1 MFIPPPPISRHAF
14 AKLPVA
20 ACDTECFVDYWLL
33 GLTTESGEHIDFEMF
48 DGHPLDIAGAQRA
61 LDCFT
66 LITYNGNNYDLPMIV
81 AALRGF
87 TCAQLKQLND
97 MIIVGGKKPWEIY
110 RLLNL
115 PDPQWDH
122 VDVMEPAP
130 GVRISLKTYGGRLHS
145 QKLQESPVDFTQPLP
160 VEERPAIV
168 GYCQNDR
175 ITTLDLMHAI
185 APRLVLRAELS
196 EKYKIDLR
204 SKSDA
209 QIAEA
214 VIAAEMPFTV
224 QKPTWKHGTTFRY
237 EIPAFV
243 GFQTEQLQSVLEMVR
258 NAQFTV
264 TDKEQAIDDEDV
276 KTGVQMPKELKD
288 AKVAIGTSVYRMG
301 IGGLHSSESTV
312 SHVCDGTFT
321 LRDADVTSFYP
332 TIILNGRYF
341 PAQMGET
348 FLTVYRGIF
357 DTRVHAK
364 TQAKV
369 LKGTPEGKRFATL
382 NEGFKIVLN
391 GSFGKFGSKYSKL
404 FSPTLL
410 IQTTITGQLSLLML
424 IEALELA
431 AIPVVSANTDG
442 IVIKCPVGLEFVR
455 DRLIKEWEARTG
467 FNMEFTDYAALYSRD
482 VNNYVALKPDGEVK
496 TKGVFA
502 DAGLAKSPANMICV
516 DAVANRLAR
525 WIPIEQTIGE
535 CRDVRRFLTIRNVT
549 GGAAKG
555 DRYLGKSVRWY
566 YAAGEMGAI
575 NNAKNGHLVPR
586 SQGAVPMMDMVD
598 AFPEDLDY
606 AWYVREAY
614 AMLSELGVST

>member
-1 MFIPPPPISRHAF
+1 
-14 AKLPVA
+14 
-20 ACDTECFVDYWLL
+20 
-33 GLTTESGEHIDFEMF
+33 
-48 DGHPLDIAGAQRA
+48 
-61 LDCFT
+61 
-66 LITYNGNNYDLPMIV
+66 
-81 AALRGF
+81 
-87 TCAQLKQLND
+87 
-97 MIIVGGKKPWEIY
+97 
-110 RLLNL
+110 
-115 PDPQWDH
+115 
-122 VDVMEPAP
+122 
-130 GVRISLKTYGGRLHS
+130 
-145 QKLQESPVDFTQPLP
+145 
-160 VEERPAIV
+160 
-168 GYCQNDR
+168 
-175 ITTLDLMHAI
+175 
-185 APRLVLRAELS
+185 
-196 EKYKIDLR
+196 
-204 SKSDA
+204 
-209 QIAEA
+209 
-214 VIAAEMPFTV
+214 
-224 QKPTWKHGTTFRY
+224 
-237 EIPAFV
+237 
-243 GFQTEQLQSVLEMVR
+243 
-258 NAQFTV
+258 
-264 TDKEQAIDDEDV
+264 
-276 KTGVQMPKELKD
+276 
-288 AKVAIGTSVYRMG
+288 
-301 IGGLHSSESTV
+301 
-312 SHVCDGTFT
+312 
-321 LRDADVTSFYP
+321 
-332 TIILNGRYF
+332 
-341 PAQMGET
+341 
-348 FLTVYRGIF
+348 
-357 DTRVHAK
+357 
-364 TQAKV
+364 
-369 LKGTPEGKRFATL
+369 
-382 NEGFKIVLN
+382 
-391 GSFGKFGSKYSKL
+391 
-404 FSPTLL
+404 
-410 IQTTITGQLSLLML
+410 ML